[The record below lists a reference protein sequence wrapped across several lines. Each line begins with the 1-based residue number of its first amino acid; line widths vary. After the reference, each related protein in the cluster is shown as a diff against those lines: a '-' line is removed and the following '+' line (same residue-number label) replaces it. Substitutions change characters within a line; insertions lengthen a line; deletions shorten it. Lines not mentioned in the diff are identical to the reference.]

1 MSREAP
7 APPPRRALLFIFAA
21 VFLDLLGAG
30 LLLPIIPYYVRQFDK
45 DALTVG
51 LLALSFAAAQFLA
64 TPALGLVSDRIG
76 RRPVLIFS
84 VLGSGL
90 AYLVFGM
97 AHALWLLFVAR
108 IADGLTG
115 GNISAAQAYIA
126 DVTTPH
132 DRAKN
137 MGLIGAAFGLG
148 FIFGPGLGGLLAR
161 ISLQAP
167 AFAAGGLSLLT
178 AGFGYFV
185 LPESLPPE
193 RRRRE
198 PIRLRELNPAKQVG
212 AALRRPELRRFLLAL
227 FALNFALSGLQTNF
241 PVFTLTRFGLGPEQN
256 ALIFTFLGV
265 TAALMQGVA
274 IRRLVKWFRAKPLAV
289 TGLALMTGGL
299 LVLAFSSALWMVYA
313 AVATTAIGS
322 GMATPTL
329 TGAVSR
335 SVSALEQGTILGA
348 SQAFTSL
355 TRIFGPLWAG
365 LAFDHAGP
373 GAPYWT
379 SAVVVFAAMVMIATS
394 AGPEAVKP

>member
-137 MGLIGAAFGLG
+137 MGLIGADVLCEK
-148 FIFGPGLGGLLAR
+148 PLA
-161 ISLQAP
+161 
-167 AFAAGGLSLLT
+167 LSLEEADRIAT
-178 AGFGYFV
+178 AA
-185 LPESLPPE
+185 
-193 RRRRE
+193 RE
-198 PIRLRELNPAKQVG
+198 AKVVVAEAFMYRHHPQTTRLRELNPAKQVG
-212 AALRRPELRRFLLAL
+212 AALRRPELRPFLLAL

>member
-1 MSREAP
+1 LSEEAP
-7 APPPRRALLFIFAA
+7 APPPRGALLFIFAA

-30 LLLPIIPYYVRQFDK
+30 LLLPIIPYYVRQFDQ

-108 IADGLTG
+108 IADGFTG
-115 GNISAAQAYIA
+115 GNISTAQAYIA
-126 DVTTPH
+126 DVTTPQE
-132 DRAKN
+132 RAKN
-137 MGLIGAAFGLG
+137 LGLIGAAFGLG
-148 FIFGPGLGGLLAR
+148 FIFGPALGGLLAR

-185 LPESLPPE
+185 LPESLPAD

-198 PIRLRELNPAKQVG
+198 PIRLRELNPAKQIG
-212 AALRRPELRRFLLAL
+212 AALRRPELRPFLLAL

-241 PVFTLTRFGLGPEQN
+241 PVFTLTRFHLGPEQN
-256 ALIFTFLGV
+256 AVIFTFLGV
-265 TAALMQGVA
+265 IAALMQGVA
-274 IRRLVKWFRAKPLAV
+274 IRRLVIWFRAKPLEV
-289 TGLALMTGGL
+289 TGLGLMAAGL

-313 AVATTAIGS
+313 AVAAIAIGS

-329 TGAVSR
+329 TGTVSR
-335 SVSALEQGTILGA
+335 SVSGLEQGMILGT
-348 SQAFTSL
+348 SQSLNSL
-355 TRIFGPLWAG
+355 TRIFGPVWAG
-365 LAFDHAGP
+365 LAFDYVGP

-379 SAVVVFAAMVMIATS
+379 AAVVVLAAMGVIAKTS
-394 AGPEAVKP
+394 APEAVTP

>member
-1 MSREAP
+1 LSGEAP
-7 APPPRRALLFIFAA
+7 APPPRGALLFIFAA

-30 LLLPIIPYYVRQFDK
+30 LLLPIIPYYVRQFDQ

-115 GNISAAQAYIA
+115 GNISTAQAYIA
-126 DVTTPH
+126 DVTSPR

-137 MGLIGAAFGLG
+137 MGLIGAAFGMG
-148 FIFGPGLGGLLAR
+148 FIFGPALGGLLAR

-185 LPESLPPE
+185 LPESLPAE
-193 RRRRE
+193 RRRGE
-198 PIRLRELNPAKQVG
+198 PIRLRELNPAKQIGV
-212 AALRRPELRRFLLAL
+212 ALRRPELRPFLLAL

-289 TGLALMTGGL
+289 AGLGLMAGGL

-322 GMATPTL
+322 GMAAPTL

-335 SVSALEQGTILGA
+335 SVSALEQGTILGT
-348 SQAFTSL
+348 SQSFTSL

-379 SAVVVFAAMVMIATS
+379 SAVVVFGAMAVIATA
-394 AGPEAVKP
+394 AGPDAVKR